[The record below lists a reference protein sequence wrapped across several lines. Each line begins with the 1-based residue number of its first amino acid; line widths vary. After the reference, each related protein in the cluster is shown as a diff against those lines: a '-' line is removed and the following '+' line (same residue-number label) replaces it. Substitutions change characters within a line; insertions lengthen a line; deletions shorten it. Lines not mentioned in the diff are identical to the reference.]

1 MDRSTHNML
10 SRLDDKYTRQQKKL
24 KALFIIANHNHN
36 KEVTIHS
43 DGLTLLTGSSRD
55 RLGLLAWHWLE
66 HFLLCI
72 ESNPPPCGIGGNF

>member
-1 MDRSTHNML
+1 MDRSTHNMP
-10 SRLDDKYTRQQKKL
+10 SRLDDKYTRQKK
-24 KALFIIANHNHN
+24 KNIIIANHNHS

-55 RLGLLAWHWLE
+55 KLGLLAWHWLE

-72 ESNPPPCGIGGNF
+72 ESNPPPCGIGGKF